1 MRFGARTKEATI
13 EWNHFKI
20 RPNRINP
27 DTSIR
32 GMTGAEADIVDEK
45 ATGLSD
51 LVGSLKFQVPKG
63 EVGHWWKGYF
73 MVLTQEHDCLV
84 LINHT

>member
-1 MRFGARTKEATI
+1 
-13 EWNHFKI
+13 
-20 RPNRINP
+20 
-27 DTSIR
+27 
-32 GMTGAEADIVDEK
+32 MTGAEADSVDEK

-63 EVGHWWKGYF
+63 EVGHWCKGYF
-73 MVLTQEHDCLV
+73 MVLTQDHDCLV